1 MAVKVYLRLVAFR
14 RRLHSSN
21 DARLAGLVF
30 SVVTGGP
37 ILTYSPELKLRSF
50 LAQKTVRKSTF
61 REEMSC
67 DSSISPYSNILD
79 KQAGMSESPITA
91 KKTIVARIP
100 FDDSELA
107 SEFYLKGRM

>member
-1 MAVKVYLRLVAFR
+1 LLKRLQE
-14 RRLHSSN
+14 S
-21 DARLAGLVF
+21 
-30 SVVTGGP
+30 
-37 ILTYSPELKLRSF
+37 
-50 LAQKTVRKSTF
+50 STF

>member
-1 MAVKVYLRLVAFR
+1 
-14 RRLHSSN
+14 
-21 DARLAGLVF
+21 
-30 SVVTGGP
+30 
-37 ILTYSPELKLRSF
+37 
-50 LAQKTVRKSTF
+50 
-61 REEMSC
+61 MSC